1 MKQSVRNCCRLPH
14 RLHQEAL
21 EKHIRMQKKQLKH
34 DREVLAEANR
44 PFTELNDEL
53 IGFDPVTGGIPLMIG
68 KNQKT
73 PKAHV
78 VSMPDD
84 RTYRE
89 NDFFRKQEEPR
100 QESKVLSMA
109 AAKALRKIKAIGEE

>member
-1 MKQSVRNCCRLPH
+1 
-14 RLHQEAL
+14 
-21 EKHIRMQKKQLKH
+21 MQKQQLKH
-34 DREVLAEANR
+34 DREKLEEANR

-53 IGFDPVTGGIPLMIG
+53 IGFDPVTGGIPLMLG
-68 KNQKT
+68 KNQNT
-73 PKAHV
+73 PKARV

-89 NDFFRKQEEPR
+89 NDIFRKPAEKPR

>member
-1 MKQSVRNCCRLPH
+1 M
-14 RLHQEAL
+14 
-21 EKHIRMQKKQLKH
+21 
-34 DREVLAEANR
+34 
-44 PFTELNDEL
+44 NDEL

-68 KNQKT
+68 KNQKA

-78 VSMPDD
+78 VSMPND

-89 NDFFRKQEEPR
+89 NDIFRKPAEEPR